1 MVPPISTS
9 LSGRTFEPRALQ
21 DLGDELRR
29 AFARP
34 NGEHLVAMHQ
44 ERFLDGAR
52 NKGVPGEAAR
62 KIFPKINGHYM
73 FPESHPLAFAVTAY
87 QAAWLKRHYPVEFF
101 VSMMNNQPMGLYPVE
116 TLKQDARR
124 FGVPFLNPCVNRSGP
139 SPPGGRRPSGA
150 AGGRR
155 RGSSRQGGRGRTARP
170 RRASFHDA
178 SVGADAGPPPCT
190 WPSPPRRG
198 PWSP

>member
-34 NGEHLVAMHQ
+34 NGEHLVAMP
-44 ERFLDGAR
+44 ESRFLDGAR

-73 FPESHPLAFAVTAY
+73 FPESPPRLRRHRLPGRLAEAPLSRGV
-87 QAAWLKRHYPVEFF
+87 LRVHDE
-101 VSMMNNQPMGLYPVE
+101 QP
-116 TLKQDARR
+116 AH
-124 FGVPFLNPCVNRSGP
+124 GP
-139 SPPGGRRPSGA
+139 LPGGDSEAGRPTLRRPTYVRNA
-150 AGGRR
+150 IPTPHLNDYLNTHKRR
-155 RGSSRQGGRGRTARP
+155 RIHITEYMRQH
-170 RRASFHDA
+170 SQ
-178 SVGADAGPPPCT
+178 
-190 WPSPPRRG
+190 
-198 PWSP
+198 

>member
-73 FPESHPLAFAVTAY
+73 FPESHPHAFAVTAY

-124 FGVPFLNPCVNRSGP
+124 FGVPFLNPCVNRSGVRASPTTTSSCWVSSSSRTLVESRP
-139 SPPGGRRPSGA
+139 SSSWGSGSGMAPTPAQGTWRGGRA
-150 AGGRR
+150 
-155 RGSSRQGGRGRTARP
+155 
-170 RRASFHDA
+170 
-178 SVGADAGPPPCT
+178 
-190 WPSPPRRG
+190 
-198 PWSP
+198 